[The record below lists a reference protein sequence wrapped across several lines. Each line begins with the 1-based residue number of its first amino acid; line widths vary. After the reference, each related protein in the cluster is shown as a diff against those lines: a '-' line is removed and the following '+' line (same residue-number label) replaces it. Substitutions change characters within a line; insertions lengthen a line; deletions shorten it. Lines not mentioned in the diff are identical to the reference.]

1 MNQISERG
9 RMLFKTKFFAISL
22 FLISYSSHIALGI
35 TPFPFTIEQFSQK
48 SVIESDWTFIVYMAA
63 DNDLDYFARRN
74 LEQLKAVGSNENISI
89 VVQLDRHGA
98 HEHTKRLYVTKGQL
112 YQMNAHDI
120 TSQQKLNSGSAQ
132 TLIDCCEWAITHFP
146 AKHYALVLWNHGIGI
161 LDSIRSK
168 TTNASELFTFNPS
181 THMLELDR
189 SVGFFDFLERKSR
202 EEERRGVCFSDTY
215 GSYLTNQKLDLALK
229 TVCEKHLYKKF
240 DLIAFDACLMS
251 MIEVASLIRPYA
263 DIMVASEEV
272 ELGTGW
278 PYEAILAPFEKHTLS
293 PVEFGKQIV
302 NAYAKHYHSITKD
315 FTQSATNLASIELV
329 EKNIDQV
336 SSLLLEVLQFQKSY
350 SVKRAIQASRSKR
363 TCTYFSEPSYI
374 DLHHFYSNLLEAIE
388 FISLEEQA
396 LHLLPLLKQRLHE
409 GLTLIEFSLIAN
421 ATGDNLTR
429 AKGLSIYFPL
439 RSIDPSYNQTSFAHA
454 TKWVDLLKAVM

>member
-1 MNQISERG
+1 MH
-9 RMLFKTKFFAISL
+9 LKTKLLTTIL
-22 FLISYSSHIALGI
+22 FPLSCLAHAAPGI
-35 TPFPFTIEQFSQK
+35 TPFSSTIEQFTQK
-48 SVIESDWTFIVYMAA
+48 SVIQSDWTFIVYMAA

-120 TSQQKLNSGSAQ
+120 TAQQKLNSGSAQ
-132 TLIDCCEWAITHFP
+132 TLIDCCEWAIKNFP

-181 THMLELDR
+181 NHMLELDR
-189 SVGFFDFLERKSR
+189 SVGFFDFLERKSH

-215 GSYLTNQKLDLALK
+215 GSYLTNQKIDFALK
-229 TVCEKHLYKKF
+229 TICEKYLYKKF
-240 DLIAFDACLMS
+240 DIIAFDACLMS
-251 MIEVASLIRPYA
+251 MVEVASLIRPYA
-263 DIMVASEEV
+263 NIMVASEEV

-278 PYEAILAPFEKHTLS
+278 PYDAILAPFEKQTLS
-293 PVEFGKQIV
+293 PEEFGLQIV

-315 FTQSATNLASIELV
+315 FTQAATNLSSIELV
-329 EKNIDQV
+329 EKNVNQV
-336 SSLLLEVLQFQKSY
+336 STLLLEALQFQKSY

-374 DLHHFYSNLLEAIE
+374 DLHHFYSNLLESLE
-388 FISLEEQA
+388 FVSLEEQG
-396 LHLLPLLKQRLHE
+396 LQLLPLLKQRLHE
-409 GLTLIEFSLIAN
+409 GLTLIELSLIAN
-421 ATGDNLTR
+421 ATGENLTR

-439 RSIDPSYNQTSFAHA
+439 RSIDPSYNQTSFANA
-454 TKWVDLLKAVM
+454 TRWVELIKAVM